1 MTKEERDAALRQA
14 HDADVA
20 GHWKQQET
28 WMRLKKSA
36 YWPGYAADT
45 SQYVATCH
53 ACQMRS
59 SEDLKVRAPMGTLPY
74 PVRPFRLVA
83 VDLKQLPESAD
94 GDKWMAVAVC
104 QTTKFVEAAPM
115 RSKQAECVAEFL
127 FKEVFAR
134 YGFVRYMLTDRGK
147 EFQNE
152 VAKILSAK
160 LGISQRFT
168 SPYRPQAN
176 GTAERT
182 IGIIAD
188 RLATSLREG
197 PNTWPTRLPAAL
209 MAIRTSV
216 NFSTGF
222 APLALLTGRDF
233 VTPMHV
239 ELNGMEE
246 MDEAEMA
253 AQADREEANQK
264 ASGNL
269 DLEFEQY
276 VANYQRICN
285 PKLPF
290 FLDDES
296 DDGYTAVASGLKR
309 QREPSAADAFV
320 SLKKSAA
327 GMRAQAKKN
336 VKKKVAE
343 NKRYYDKV
351 RVATLPRVSIGSL
364 VLLRRGQ
371 FATRMHGRLGYRYAG
386 PFAVVSADVHTVT
399 ILDADN
405 KRQKVNRDNVK
416 PYRARAPPAP

>member
-1 MTKEERDAALRQA
+1 
-14 HDADVA
+14 
-20 GHWKQQET
+20 
-28 WMRLKKSA
+28 MRGRVPL
-36 YWPGYAADT
+36 
-45 SQYVATCH
+45 Q
-53 ACQMRS
+53 
-59 SEDLKVRAPMGTLPY
+59 
-74 PVRPFRLVA
+74 
-83 VDLKQLPESAD
+83 
-94 GDKWMAVAVC
+94 
-104 QTTKFVEAAPM
+104 
-115 RSKQAECVAEFL
+115 
-127 FKEVFAR
+127 VFAR

-168 SPYRPQAN
+168 SPYHPQAN

-309 QREPSAADAFV
+309 HREPSAADAFV